1 MTHPAWHWEIPVDL
15 FIAGLTAGLLIIGA
29 TLGAR
34 PNASRATRLLPLLAP
49 IVLSL
54 AMLALF
60 LDLGQKL
67 HLWRFY
73 TTFRLSAP
81 MSWGSWI
88 LLAVF
93 AASVALGLARI
104 GVFAG
109 NVRWLERVNLVL
121 AVALGAYTGVLL
133 AVLRSRE
140 LWNTPIL
147 PLLFLAS
154 AVATGSALVMLLP
167 CCKEE
172 HDALRRWVVAGL
184 FAQLALIALY
194 LLDPGAGPIRGG
206 AYTSAFWSLVVFA
219 GLAVPL
225 TLELIEPRKRLH
237 PTAVA
242 PVLVLAGGFAM
253 RWILVAA
260 GQAA

>member
-29 TLGAR
+29 TLGSR
-34 PNASRATRLLPLLAP
+34 PNATRATRMLPLLAP
-49 IVLSL
+49 VVLSL

-67 HLWRFY
+67 NLWRFY
-73 TTFRLSAP
+73 TTFRVTAP

-88 LLAVF
+88 LLAVY
-93 AASVALGLARI
+93 AASISLGLARL
-104 GVFAG
+104 GVLRA
-109 NVRWLERVNLVL
+109 NVRWLERINLVL
-121 AVALGAYTGVLL
+121 GVALGAYTGVLL

-154 AVATGSALVMLLP
+154 AIATGSALVMLLP
-167 CCKEE
+167 CCKDER
-172 HDALRRWVVAGL
+172 DTLRRWAVAGL
-184 FAQLALIALY
+184 SAQLALVALY
-194 LLDPGAGPIRGG
+194 LLDPGAGAIRGG
-206 AYTSAFWSLVVFA
+206 EYTAPFWSLVVFG

-237 PTAVA
+237 PTAAA
-242 PVLVLAGGFAM
+242 PVLILAGGFAL

-260 GQAA
+260 GQAV